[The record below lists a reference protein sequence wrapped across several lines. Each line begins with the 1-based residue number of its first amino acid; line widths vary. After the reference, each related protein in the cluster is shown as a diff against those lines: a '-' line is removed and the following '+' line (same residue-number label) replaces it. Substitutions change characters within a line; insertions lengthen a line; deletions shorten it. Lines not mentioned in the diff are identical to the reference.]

1 MIKKL
6 LERIGLTIGRP
17 RTLSSE
23 ENQSLRGKG
32 LIKEEEIAWETSTL
46 YFIQDTD
53 SCEMR
58 VLYKSSLPL
67 Q

>member
-1 MIKKL
+1 MIKRL
-6 LERIGLTIGRP
+6 LERIGIVIGRP

-23 ENQSLRGKG
+23 ENQSMRMNG
-32 LIKEEEIAWETSTL
+32 LLNEEEIAWETNDL
-46 YFIQDTD
+46 YFIQDTT

>member
-1 MIKKL
+1 MIKRL
-6 LERIGLTIGRP
+6 LERIGIVIGRP

-23 ENQSLRGKG
+23 ENQSLRGMN
-32 LIKEEEIAWETSTL
+32 LINEEEIAWETSDL
-46 YFIQDTD
+46 YFIQDTV